1 MPRPVPFPRST
12 ANIAGHPLHV
22 MLVPI
27 PIVCFVGTLVSDL
40 IYWKTANMIW
50 ADMSAWAVSVG
61 ALFGGLA
68 AILGLIDFLSEPR
81 IRALRAA
88 WVHFLCNVLVL
99 LIAIVNAF
107 VHSRDAWTSVV
118 PTGLILSALTVAI
131 LIVSGWNGWAMIYR
145 HGVAVRPGEIP

>member
-1 MPRPVPFPRST
+1 MAGRPTFPRST

-40 IYWKTANMIW
+40 FYWKTANMLW

-61 ALFGGLA
+61 AVVAGLA

-88 WVHFLCNVLVL
+88 WVHLLCNVLVEI
-99 LIAIVNAF
+99 IAIANAF

-118 PTGLILSALTVAI
+118 PTGLILSALTAAV
-131 LIVSGWNGWAMIYR
+131 LLVSGWNGWSMIYR
-145 HGVAVRPGEIP
+145 HGVAVSPEPGP